1 MQFISPNLIA
11 PGTLISCLLSSVALA
26 SMPTQGQSQDA
37 QGSVS
42 REEMWSAP
50 TAEDWARPCLI
61 PWQRNFN
68 DALAVSLRT
77 GRAILICV
85 NMDGEIASEHYAG
98 VRYRSQEVADLYE
111 PYVTVI
117 ASVYRHTPR
126 DHDEQGQRI
135 LCPRFGSVTCGEH
148 IAIEPILYEQYFE
161 GTRVS
166 PRHIM
171 IELDKQEVY
180 DVYYAFDTASVFT
193 RIRTGISQRLIKPNP
208 EPEGDRSLQER
219 LASQDQADRTFVE
232 TRYTTGDKKIR
243 KDLLLKAQILGSKA
257 PLQMLRL
264 ALFGLDA
271 ELASLAR
278 QALAVSE
285 NPAAIDLITLA
296 LGVPM
301 PAVERE
307 SLLLALERLGAKDP
321 RGKTLAVVHRGLG
334 STSTNLDSAR
344 WNESLRQVV
353 PEAPRP
359 APEERR
365 RAVEARVS
373 YASVVSS
380 AQPDDATAQLDLAEA
395 LLAMALDPAAVWTP
409 WNSRGQARRLNSL
422 RFKDAE
428 AATRSA
434 IEGGLVNWRTDT
446 ALALCNWYLGR
457 PAEAHKSAAKAV
469 AEIPPGQQSWNAMA
483 VLSLFAHG
491 RKQAIQEA
499 TLAGSDWPPEWL
511 ADIHAAYGVLASHP
525 EASAQ
530 HVIAHYDFLLEL
542 GAKTPAQETLE
553 AGLTRFHSSPPLH
566 QRLRASLLRAGG
578 PLRLEEQ
585 YRRRAEQSSA
595 GEHRDWFAAQAS
607 VIAAE
612 VWRTAP
618 APEAQAAAQDAARAA
633 YARAEASY
641 AAWIEQHPSQADSAQ
656 HFIMLS
662 IAGRARVLTNQG
674 ELSQGSALILE
685 AIALRP
691 LSAASPDGLGIS
703 PVNTIRQIL
712 RRARTQDKQTLVQA
726 MNDALERLEALDPA
740 LLDVLPNERGG
751 PRFPRRRR

>member
-1 MQFISPNLIA
+1 MQFTSPNLIA
-11 PGTLISCLLSSVALA
+11 TGALFSYLLSSAALA
-26 SMPTQGQSQDA
+26 SISTQGQSQDA

-42 REEMWSAP
+42 REEMWAAP
-50 TAEDWARPCLI
+50 TTEDWAKPCLI

-77 GRAILICV
+77 GRAILVCV

-98 VRYRSQEVADLYE
+98 VRYRSQEIADLYE

-148 IAIEPILYEQYFE
+148 IAIEPILYEQYFD

-193 RIRTGISQRLIKPNP
+193 RIRTGISQRVIKPNP
-208 EPEGDRSLQER
+208 EPKGDRALQER
-219 LASQDQADRTFVE
+219 LASHDQADRTFVE
-232 TRYTTGDKKIR
+232 THYTTGDKKVR
-243 KDLLLKAQILGSKA
+243 KDMLLKAQVLGSKA
-257 PLQMLRL
+257 PLQLLRL
-264 ALFGLDA
+264 ALFGLDT

-278 QALAVSE
+278 QSLAISE

-307 SLLLALERLGAKDP
+307 SLLLALERLGATDP

-334 STSTNLDSAR
+334 SESASLDAAR
-344 WNESLRQVV
+344 WNESLRQVA

-373 YASVVSS
+373 YASAV
-380 AQPDDATAQLDLAEA
+380 AGTQPDDATAQLELAEA
-395 LLAMALDPAAVWTP
+395 LLAMALDPAALWTP
-409 WNSRGQARRLNSL
+409 WNSRGQVKRLNAL

-428 AATRSA
+428 AATENA

-446 ALALCNWYLGR
+446 ALALCKWYLGH
-457 PAEAHKSAAKAV
+457 PAEAHKFATKAV
-469 AEIPPGQQSWNAMA
+469 ADIPPGQQSWNAMA

-491 RKQAIQEA
+491 RKQAINEA
-499 TLAGSDWPPEWL
+499 TLRGNDWPPEWL

-525 EASAQ
+525 EANAQ
-530 HVIAHYDFLLEL
+530 HVIDHYDFLLDL
-542 GAKTPAQETLE
+542 GANTPAQQTLE

-566 QRLRASLLRAGG
+566 QRLRAFLLRAGG
-578 PLRLEEQ
+578 PLRLEEH
-585 YRRRAEQSSA
+585 YRNRAQQPSA

-618 APEAQAAAQDAARAA
+618 APEAQAAAQGEALAA
-633 YARAEASY
+633 YLRAEESY
-641 AAWIEQHPSQADSAQ
+641 AAWIERHPSQADSAL

-662 IAGRARVLTNQG
+662 MAGRGRVLTNQG
-674 ELSQGSALILE
+674 NLSEGSALLIE

-703 PVNTIRQIL
+703 PVNTIRELL
-712 RRARTQDKQTLVQA
+712 RRARAQDQPKLVQD
-726 MNDALERLEALDPA
+726 MSDALERLQALDPA